1 MIEEF
6 ENGIALGRKHHAK
19 IANQSDRWKKRN
31 VPAFIRENLLVPYY
45 IVESREFFVLHI
57 IQFPI
62 AAGDRVQFI
71 PFARSAINEEES
83 PEVFNWQEHRRKAG
97 LDLRRPYAGP
107 TIRGRD
113 QNI

>member
-6 ENGIALGRKHHAK
+6 KNGIALGRKHHAK

-45 IVESREFFVLHI
+45 IVESSGFFVLHI

-83 PEVFNWQEHRRKAG
+83 SKVFNRQEHRRKARV
-97 LDLRRPYAGP
+97 DLRSPHPGP
-107 TIRGRD
+107 AIRGGD
-113 QNI
+113 QNF

>member
-1 MIEEF
+1 MKKEF

-45 IVESREFFVLHI
+45 ILESGGFLVLHI

-83 PEVFNWQEHRRKAG
+83 SEVPNRPKHRRKAR
-97 LDLRRPYAGP
+97 LDLCRPYSGP
-107 TIRGRD
+107 TICGRD